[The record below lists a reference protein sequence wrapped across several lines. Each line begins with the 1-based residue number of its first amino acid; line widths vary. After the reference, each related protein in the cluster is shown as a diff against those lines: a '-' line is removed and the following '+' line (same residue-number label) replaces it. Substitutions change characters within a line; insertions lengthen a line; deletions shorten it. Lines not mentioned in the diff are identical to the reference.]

1 DKLEIRVRGPN
12 VTPGYWKRPDATAEA
27 RDEEGFCLTGD
38 AMRFV
43 DDARPERGLMF
54 DGRVAE
60 DFKLSTATWVNAG
73 AVRVRGSAALAPVA
87 QDIVVTGHDRDE
99 IGFLVFPNVAACR
112 GLCTDLAPD
121 APLEQVLA
129 HPAVRARAAEGLAA
143 MKREGGGSSTYA
155 TRALLMAEPP
165 SIDAGEITDKG
176 YINQRAVLTRRAA
189 LVEQLYGPAQG
200 AVIRAAE

>member
-1 DKLEIRVRGPN
+1 LWEALEELSLQTLGRKVPMVSSWGLTETAPAVTSCHYQAERSGVIGLPLPGCEVKLVPNGDKLEIRVRGPN

-73 AVRVRGSAALAPVA
+73 AVRVRGIAALAPVA

-99 IGFLVFPNVAACR
+99 IEIGRASRR
-112 GLCTDLAPD
+112 G
-121 APLEQVLA
+121 
-129 HPAVRARAAEGLAA
+129 RG
-143 MKREGGGSSTYA
+143 
-155 TRALLMAEPP
+155 
-165 SIDAGEITDKG
+165 
-176 YINQRAVLTRRAA
+176 
-189 LVEQLYGPAQG
+189 
-200 AVIRAAE
+200 